1 MYTLMIIYTKCFV
14 LTSLNRFLTAPSGT
28 VQNLV
33 SSSTPSTVTLQWDR
47 VSCFT
52 RNSEITGYEV
62 TFGPSSSS
70 TRTTE
75 SITGTEMRTFT
86 AISLI
91 PRTQYTF
98 QVTPL
103 SDSGNGPSAT
113 VTSQTT
119 LPPGTC
125 NVLHLLFLRHHV

>member
-1 MYTLMIIYTKCFV
+1 MHIMCLHKLYVFIFF
-14 LTSLNRFLTAPSGT
+14 SAPSGT

-33 SSSTPSTVTLQWDR
+33 ASITLSSVTLQWDR
-47 VSCFT
+47 VSCLT
-52 RNSEITGYEV
+52 RNSEITGHEV
-62 TFGPSSSS
+62 TFGPTSSS

-86 AISLI
+86 VTGLI

-103 SDSGNGPSAT
+103 SDSGNGPAATITSETSLSSGMLLLQVYSAWIT
-113 VTSQTT
+113 
-119 LPPGTC
+119 
-125 NVLHLLFLRHHV
+125 